1 MRIRSHRLYDDNQ
14 QPIPFRRSPNQ
25 SPGTITPRYLVMHY
39 TAGRDMDS
47 AVHWFENPSAN
58 ASAHLVIGRDGSIV
72 QMVAFNRKAW
82 HAGRSHWEG
91 ISGLNSHSIGIEL
104 DNHGQ
109 LEPRPDGWGPWFD
122 PETTLP
128 AEDCLEAAHR
138 NGRGVVGWHRY
149 TSVQL
154 AVAMSVATVLVAKY
168 QLVDVLGHEDISPN
182 RKTDPGPAFP
192 MQRFR
197 SRVIGRGGRDESET
211 RWTTLAVLNI
221 RSGPGIGH
229 DPLDASPLPKGT
241 PCIVLDEAGDWR
253 FVQAEAADGA
263 IDGWVHGY
271 YLRRA

>member
-1 MRIRSHRLYDDNQ
+1 MRIRNHRLYDDHQ
-14 QPIPFRRSPNQ
+14 QPIAFRRSPNQ
-25 SPGTITPRYLVMHY
+25 SAGTIQPRYLVMHY

-47 AVHWFENPSAN
+47 SVHWFENPNAN
-58 ASAHLVIGRDGSIV
+58 ASAHLVIGRDGRIV

-91 ISGLNSHSIGIEL
+91 ISGLNGHSIGIEL

-109 LEPRPDGWGPWFD
+109 LEPRPGGWGPWFD

-128 AEDCLEAAHR
+128 AADCLEAVHP
-138 NGRGVVGWHRY
+138 NGGPVVGWHCY

-154 AVAMSVATVLVAKY
+154 AVAMSVASLLVAKY
-168 QLVDVLGHEDISPN
+168 GLVDVLGHEDIAPD

-197 SRVIGRGGRDESET
+197 NRVMGRGGQDDDAA
-211 RWTTLAVLNI
+211 RWYTVTVLNI

-229 DPLDASPLPKGT
+229 DRLDASPLAKGT
-241 PCIVLDEAGDWR
+241 ICTVLDERGDWR
-253 FVQAEAADGA
+253 FVAAEGANGA
-263 IDGWVHGY
+263 IEGWVHGY